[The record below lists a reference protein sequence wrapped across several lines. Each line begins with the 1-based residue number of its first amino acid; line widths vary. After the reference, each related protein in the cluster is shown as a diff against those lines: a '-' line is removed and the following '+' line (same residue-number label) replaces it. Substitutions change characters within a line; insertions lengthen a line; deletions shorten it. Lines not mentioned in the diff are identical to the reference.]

1 MGLIEISLIGLGLSM
16 DAFAVSI
23 CKGLSMNKLNKK
35 NVLIIALY
43 FGIFQSI
50 MPLIGYALSSS
61 FQNALEAIDHWIA
74 FLLLAS
80 IGGNM
85 IKESIFPSETAINA
99 NTDFKTMLLLAVATS
114 IDALAIGITFAL
126 LDINIFTSITII
138 GIITFIISF
147 LGVKIGNKFG
157 DKFRGKA
164 ELIGGIILILIGL
177 KILLEHLGVI

>member
-1 MGLIEISLIGLGLSM
+1 MGLIEVSIIGLGLSM

-43 FGIFQSI
+43 FGIFQAI
-50 MPLIGYALSSS
+50 MPLIGYALGSS

-80 IGGNM
+80 IGGSM
-85 IKESIFPSETAINA
+85 IKESIFPSETAINT

-126 LDINIFTSITII
+126 LNIHIFTSITII

-157 DKFRGKA
+157 DKFCGKA